1 MTDISIKLKE
11 ASKAYYEGAPIIS
24 DEEFDLLAE
33 AYKFEELG
41 APVNSNGRVEHK
53 YKMYSLQKYYEGE
66 GNNPLDSYNKKIIE
80 TPKLDGAAISILYK
94 EGRIFQVLTRGDGI
108 EGLDIT
114 NKFISTDSIIP
125 LNLTYWDDIQITG
138 EIVAPKEIPNS
149 RNYAAGALNLKDS
162 QEFLSRDITFIAYN
176 VYPNMSESYFN
187 DMYLLE
193 CLGFNVVT
201 KEDWDRFPTDGRV
214 FRVDSHEAFD
224 KYGHTSKHPRGA
236 YALKERSA
244 GVPTTLLDVVWQTGK
259 SGKVTPVAIL
269 DQIEIDGARITQ
281 ATLNNIK
288 YIEDLGLEIGC
299 TVTVE
304 RAGGIIPRVIK
315 RI

>member
-1 MTDISIKLKE
+1 M
-11 ASKAYYEGAPIIS
+11 
-24 DEEFDLLAE
+24 F
-33 AYKFEELG
+33 
-41 APVNSNGRVEHK
+41 
-53 YKMYSLQKYYEGE
+53 SLQKYYKGE
-66 GNNPLDSYNKKIIE
+66 GKTPLEGYSSNIIE
-80 TPKLDGAAISILYK
+80 TPKLDGAAISIFYS
-94 EGRIFQVLTRGDGI
+94 EGKVKQVLTRGDGF

-114 NKFISTDSIIP
+114 NKFIFNQP
-125 LNLTYWDDIQITG
+125 VPYMVNNMGEFQVTG
-138 EIVAPKEIPNS
+138 EIVAPKEIPNA
-149 RNYAAGALNLKDS
+149 RNYAAGALNLKDT
-162 QEFLSRDITFIAYN
+162 QEFLSRDLTFIAYN
-176 VYPNMSESYFN
+176 VQPSMSDSFSQ

-201 KEDWDRFPTDGRV
+201 KQDWKEFPTDGRV
-214 FRVDSHEAFD
+214 FRVDNYEDF
-224 KYGHTSKHPRGA
+224 KNYGETSKHPKGA
-236 YALKERSA
+236 YAFKERSA

-269 DQIEIDGARITQ
+269 DQIEIEGAKITQ

>member
-1 MTDISIKLKE
+1 MTDISTKLRG
-11 ASKAYYEGAPIIS
+11 ASKAYYDGKPTMS
-24 DEEFDLLAE
+24 DEDFDLLAE
-33 AYKFEELG
+33 AHKFEELG
-41 APVNSNGRVEHK
+41 APVSDRVKHT
-53 YKMYSLQKYYEGE
+53 YRMFSLQKYYKGE
-66 GNNPLDSYNKKIIE
+66 GKNPLEGYSSNIIE
-80 TPKLDGAAISILYK
+80 TPKLDGAAISIFYS
-94 EGRIFQVLTRGDGI
+94 EGKVKQVLTRGDGF

-114 NKFISTDSIIP
+114 NKFIFNQP
-125 LNLTYWDDIQITG
+125 VPYMVNNMGEFQVTG
-138 EIVAPKEIPNS
+138 EIVAPKEIPNA
-149 RNYAAGALNLKDS
+149 RNYAAGALNLKDT
-162 QEFLSRDITFIAYN
+162 QEFLSRDLTFIAYN
-176 VYPNMSESYFN
+176 VQPSMSDSFSQ

-201 KEDWDRFPTDGRV
+201 KQDWKEFPTDGRV
-214 FRVDSHEAFD
+214 FRVDNYEDF
-224 KYGHTSKHPRGA
+224 KNYGETSKHPKGA
-236 YALKERSA
+236 YAFKERSA

-269 DQIEIDGARITQ
+269 DQIEIEGAKITQ